1 MGHRYGDADEGRAM
15 RNQQREDT
23 AGLSVLLVVQPAA
36 VLPGQLVELIQ

>member
-1 MGHRYGDADEGRAM
+1 MGHRYGDTDEGRVM

-23 AGLSVLLVVQPAA
+23 AGLSVLLVGRLAA